1 MIGSL
6 RGILSELEP
15 GNEHSAECV
24 VEVGGV
30 GYRVIVGSRL
40 AAEIGPVGREVSL
53 AVHTHVREGAITLYG
68 FADPPERRC
77 FELLIGAHGVG
88 PALAIAMLSVHRP
101 EALAARIADGDLDAL
116 CLVPGVGKKTAQR
129 LLVELGPRFT
139 ALAVS
144 PALQGNLG
152 ARALVG
158 ARGEVGEALAAL
170 GYGRD
175 EVRNVLEGFD
185 EEFEGGIEAMLRAA
199 LRELAPRR

>member
-15 GNEHSAECV
+15 GGEHSTECV

-30 GYRVIVGSRL
+30 GYRVTVGNRL
-40 AAEIGPVGREVSL
+40 ASEVGPVGREIAL
-53 AVHTHVREGAITLYG
+53 AVHTHVREGAITLFG
-68 FADPPERRC
+68 FADPTERRC

-88 PALAIAMLSVHRP
+88 PALAIAILSVHRP
-101 EALAARIADGDLDAL
+101 DALASVVADGDLDAL

-129 LLVELGPRFT
+129 LLVELGARFAT
-139 ALAVS
+139 LAAPPALRPGAAPALA
-144 PALQGNLG
+144 
-152 ARALVG
+152 G

-175 EVRNVLEGFD
+175 EVRSVLERFD
-185 EEFEGGIEAMLRAA
+185 EEFEGGVEAMLREA
-199 LRELAPRR
+199 LRELASRR